1 MKIEVDP
8 RETTRAE
15 AFDLLQAMN
24 TGHEGSL
31 TTLHAN
37 NPKDALTK
45 RSFNNKN
52 GSKIK
57 NKSNNKNKRKS
68 K

>member
-1 MKIEVDP
+1 
-8 RETTRAE
+8 
-15 AFDLLQAMN
+15 MN
-24 TGHEGSL
+24 EI
-31 TTLHAN
+31 ARN